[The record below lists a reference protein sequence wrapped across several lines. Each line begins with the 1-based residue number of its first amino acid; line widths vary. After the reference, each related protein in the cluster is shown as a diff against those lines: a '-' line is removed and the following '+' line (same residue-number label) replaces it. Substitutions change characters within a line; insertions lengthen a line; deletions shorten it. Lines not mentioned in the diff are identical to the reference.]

1 MNAELML
8 LRKVEELERQVDALR
23 RELARVPVRVP
34 VGGGGGEMIRVVD
47 LESQLSDLWETWK
60 SPTLA
65 YAKNTNR
72 LWLRVDDGFVCLS
85 QVGAVDMFLEEP
97 EP

>member
-34 VGGGGGEMIRVVD
+34 VGGGGGEFIRVVD

-60 SPTLA
+60 TATLA
-65 YAKNTNR
+65 FALNTQR
-72 LWLRVDDGFVCLS
+72 LWVRVDDGYICLS
-85 QVGAVDMFLEEP
+85 QVGAVDMFLEDP
-97 EP
+97 

>member
-34 VGGGGGEMIRVVD
+34 VGGGGGEFIRVVD

-60 SPTLA
+60 TPTLA
-65 YAKNTNR
+65 FALNTQR
-72 LWLRVDDGFVCLS
+72 LWVRVDDGYICLS
-85 QVGAVDMFLEEP
+85 QVGAVNMFLEEP
-97 EP
+97 